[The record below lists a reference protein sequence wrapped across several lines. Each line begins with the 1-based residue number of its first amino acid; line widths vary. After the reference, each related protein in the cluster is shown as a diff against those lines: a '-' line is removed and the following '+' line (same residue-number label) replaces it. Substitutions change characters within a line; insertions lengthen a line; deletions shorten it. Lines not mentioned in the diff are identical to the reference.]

1 MYVDYIILVK
11 INDSESEQNY
21 ANDTTVLNYTH
32 MLEYLMKR
40 KMVVLSID
48 GIVDT
53 FMLPAAENN
62 TWTIKYH

>member
-1 MYVDYIILVK
+1 M
-11 INDSESEQNY
+11 
-21 ANDTTVLNYTH
+21 NDTTELNYTH

-40 KMVVLSID
+40 KVVVLSVD

-62 TWTIKYH
+62 TYEKVQLLRFWTHVRN